1 MKHIFIMNPVAGT
14 RLARRMKR
22 QIAKTCRRLR
32 VDYYTH
38 YTRSADD
45 APQYVR
51 KLLDTHPEE
60 TYRIYAVGG
69 DGTVSDLSGV
79 VYGREN
85 AELAVIPI
93 GTGNDFT
100 RNFGSPKEF
109 CDIEDYI
116 NGSAIE
122 VDAIRY
128 NDSVSINV
136 TNMGFDCEV
145 VDMMERNR
153 SKPLMNNSFSYTICV
168 FMVLA
173 RMPKGHVRFVMEDGS
188 VRESRFLLSLFGN
201 GAYYGGGYKAASKAD
216 LQDGLLEWIEVPD
229 SVTRRQ
235 FLGLVG
241 MYKKGT
247 LLDNRAKCEKI
258 GIRYRRV
265 RKITLEAMEPMK
277 ICVDGEIK
285 DLTTWTVECLPRAIR
300 FALPKTLYDRFP
312 GDKTLRAAQPEERSV
327 GT

>member
-32 VDYYTH
+32 VDYHTH

-201 GAYYGGGYKAASKAD
+201 GAYYGGGYKAASKAALGKLYFCVVNAQAFKRGYGLIYL
-216 LQDGLLEWIEVPD
+216 LQLICIIHGLNAHIRKNIGKHFAHGG
-229 SVTRRQ
+229 RRH
-235 FLGLVG
+235 LAAGYV
-241 MYKKGT
+241 YA
-247 LLDNRAKCEKI
+247 RAVS
-258 GIRYRRV
+258 RR
-265 RKITLEAMEPMK
+265 I
-277 ICVDGEIK
+277 
-285 DLTTWTVECLPRAIR
+285 
-300 FALPKTLYDRFP
+300 
-312 GDKTLRAAQPEERSV
+312 
-327 GT
+327 

>member
-1 MKHIFIMNPVAGT
+1 MKHIFIMNPMAGT

-22 QIAKTCRRLR
+22 RIAKTCLRLR
-32 VDYYTH
+32 VDYHTH
-38 YTRSADD
+38 YARSADD

-51 KLLDTHPEE
+51 KLLDAHPEE
-60 TYRIYAVGG
+60 MYRIYAVGG

-79 VYGREN
+79 VCGRKN

-109 CDIEDYI
+109 CNIEDYI
-116 NGSAIE
+116 YGSAVE
-122 VDAIRY
+122 LDAIRY
-128 NDSVSINV
+128 NDAVSINV

-145 VDMMERNR
+145 VNVMERNR
-153 SKPLMNNSFSYTICV
+153 SKPLMNNSFSYTLCV

-201 GAYYGGGYKAASKAD
+201 GAYYGGGYKAASKAN

-229 SVTRRQ
+229 AITRRQ

-241 MYKKGT
+241 KYKKGT
-247 LLDNRAKCEKI
+247 LLNDRKVCEKI
-258 GIRYRRV
+258 GIRYHQV
-265 RKITLEAMEPMK
+265 RKITLEATEPMK

-300 FALPKTLYDRFP
+300 FALPKTLYDRFT
-312 GDKTLRAAQPEERSV
+312 GDKTLQTEQVEERSAV
-327 GT
+327 T